1 MNMLRPN
8 EYDAF
13 LDPVD
18 RILAEIAFNIQ
29 LPPSL
34 HSKAVTRYEA
44 VRNFLEATATFRDG
58 IEHFYPQGS
67 MAIDATIS
75 TRGTDDEFDIDI
87 IAQLGLRFRGMQPL
101 EVLKTLEREL
111 KDYPVKKVLRQTRC
125 VTLFYADRM
134 HLDIS
139 PSFRIHGTPDRRS
152 RIMHAPGPL
161 PSSED
166 HQVSTD
172 AYGFA
177 EHYKAKTPIEPH
189 VFRDFQRR
197 WQMKDG
203 VRADAD
209 VDEVPDQTHFGV
221 KNMSTLALQ
230 LTKRFR
236 NIRHDQK
243 GRTGRMAP
251 SVMLANYAARTATT
265 GLTLSEALI
274 RLCTAII
281 REIDLAS
288 SMRKLLVVVNPTFD
302 EDVFTDR
309 WPADI
314 TQQNEFANDLRD
326 LVNAIKLIR
335 SEAFDPYR
343 LPEVL
348 RDLFGGFVVN
358 DAIERIAKES
368 GAAIQ
373 SASQGYTRRG
383 GVIASAAAVAAPSLV
398 AARSRVEATPHRFFG
413 DPV

>member
-13 LDPVD
+13 VDPVD
-18 RILAEIAFNIQ
+18 RLLAQIAFNIQ

-34 HSKAVTRYEA
+34 HAKAVGRYEA
-44 VRNFLEATATFRDG
+44 VRNYLEATATFRDG

-75 TRGTDDEFDIDI
+75 TRGTDDEYDIDI

-111 KDYPVKKVLRQTRC
+111 KDYPVQKVLRQTRC
-125 VTLFYADRM
+125 VTLFYADKM

-152 RIMHAPGPL
+152 RIMHARGPL

-166 HQVSTD
+166 HEVPTD

-203 VRADAD
+203 IRADAD

-236 NIRHDQK
+236 NIRFDQR
-243 GRTGRMAP
+243 GRSGRMPP
-251 SVMLANYAARTATT
+251 SVMLASYAARTATT

-281 REIDLAS
+281 RDIDLAS

-314 TQQNEFANDLRD
+314 AQQNEFANDLRE
-326 LVNAIKLIR
+326 LVAAIKLIR

-343 LPEVL
+343 LPGVL
-348 RDLFGGFVVN
+348 RDLFGSFVVN
-358 DAIERIAKES
+358 DAIERIAKEC
-368 GAAIQ
+368 GTAIQ
-373 SASQGYTRRG
+373 SATQGYTRSG
-383 GVIASAAAVAAPSLV
+383 GVIPSAAAFAAPSV
-398 AARSRVEATPHRFFG
+398 AAARSAVQATPHRFFG